1 MTKELYYSS
10 INELNELYINK
21 KTSPTEVTKVFL
33 ERIKKHDSDL
43 NSFINVYENDAIE
56 DAKEAEK
63 YISNKNENKLIG
75 IPIGLKDLVDVKGKI
90 TTAGS
95 KILEGNIADK
105 NAKITEDF
113 INSKSV
119 ILGKTNLVEFAF
131 GTLGINTTTK
141 TCRNPWNMAKVPGGS
156 SSGSAVSV
164 SSGLTTFAIGTD
176 TGGSVRMPASL
187 CGITGFKPTYGAVS
201 RVGVKDLSWT
211 MDHVG
216 PMARS
221 AEDCLEV
228 MKVISGHDARDKYSI
243 DLSKDRFNIEKS
255 IDREKIKIGIP
266 KQYFFD
272 DVDSQILNRVNKS
285 IEILKDLGY
294 KLVEVDLPFV
304 SSGRNINVGVLI
316 PEAISI
322 HRQFLKKSELYTKT
336 VINRLLGGIGVTADE
351 YLDASRA
358 MSAFNY
364 QMSEKMKDIDALLTP
379 TVPVIAP
386 NIEDSYDPNTL
397 EANSMGRF
405 TGVFNLTGQ
414 PSISIPCGLTNEN
427 LPVGLMISGKL
438 KEDNK
443 ILNIAIDF
451 QNNTDFNNSIPK
463 F

>member
-33 ERIKKHDSDL
+33 ERIKKHDRDL

-75 IPIGLKDLVDVKGKI
+75 IPIGLKDLVDVKDKI

-141 TCRNPWNMAKVPGGS
+141 TCRNPWNMEKVPGGS

-211 MDHVG
+211 MFHVG

-272 DVDSQILNRVNKS
+272 EVDSQILNRVNKS

-316 PEAISI
+316 PEAIS
-322 HRQFLKKSELYTKT
+322 Y
-336 VINRLLGGIGVTADE
+336 
-351 YLDASRA
+351 
-358 MSAFNY
+358 
-364 QMSEKMKDIDALLTP
+364 
-379 TVPVIAP
+379 
-386 NIEDSYDPNTL
+386 
-397 EANSMGRF
+397 
-405 TGVFNLTGQ
+405 
-414 PSISIPCGLTNEN
+414 
-427 LPVGLMISGKL
+427 
-438 KEDNK
+438 
-443 ILNIAIDF
+443 
-451 QNNTDFNNSIPK
+451 
-463 F
+463 